1 MTVHTAIQIPE
12 DTFERLKSAATELG
26 ETPSNVVLAAIEG
39 YLEDRE
45 DVRRADEILDQIHSG
60 KMRTYTLEE
69 VERELG
75 LDD

>member
-12 DTFERLKSAATELG
+12 ETFERLQSAATELG
-26 ETPSNVVLAAIEG
+26 ETPSNVILAAIEG

-45 DVRRADEILDQIHSG
+45 DIRRAEEILRKIETG
-60 KMRTYTLEE
+60 EMRTYTLEE

>member
-12 DTFERLKSAATELG
+12 EIFERLQSAATQLG
-26 ETPSNVVLAAIEG
+26 ETPSDVILAAIEG

-45 DVRRADEILDQIHSG
+45 DISRAEEILEEIRSG

>member
-1 MTVHTAIQIPE
+1 MTVHTAVQIPE
-12 DTFERLKSAATELG
+12 ETFERLQSAAAELG
-26 ETPSNVVLAAIEG
+26 ETPGNVILAAIEG

-45 DVRRADEILDQIHSG
+45 DVRRAEEILRKIESG
-60 KMRTYTLEE
+60 EMRTYTLEE

>member
-12 DTFERLKSAATELG
+12 ETFERLQSAAAELG
-26 ETPSNVVLAAIEG
+26 ETPGNVILAAIEG

-45 DVRRADEILDQIHSG
+45 DVRRAEEILRKIESG
-60 KMRTYTLEE
+60 EMRTYTLEE

>member
-1 MTVHTAIQIPE
+1 MTVHTAIQIPQE
-12 DTFERLKSAATELG
+12 IFERLQSAATELG
-26 ETPSNVVLAAIEG
+26 ESPGDLILAAIEG

-45 DVRRADEILDQIHSG
+45 DIRRAEEVLEDVRSG

>member
-12 DTFERLKSAATELG
+12 ETFERLQSAATELG
-26 ETPSNVVLAAIEG
+26 ETPSNVILTAIEN
-39 YLEDRE
+39 YLEDRD
-45 DVRRADEILDQIHSG
+45 DVRRAEEILDKIHSG

>member
-12 DTFERLKSAATELG
+12 ETFERLQSAATELG
-26 ETPSNVVLAAIEG
+26 ETPSNVILAAIEG

-45 DVRRADEILDQIHSG
+45 DIRRAEEILRKIESG
-60 KMRTYTLEE
+60 EMRTYTLEE

>member
-12 DTFERLKSAATELG
+12 EIFEQLKSAATELG
-26 ETPSNVVLAAIEG
+26 ETPGDVILVAIKG
-39 YLEDRE
+39 FLEDRE
-45 DVRRADEILDQIHSG
+45 DVRRAEEILEEINTG

>member
-1 MTVHTAIQIPE
+1 MTVHTALQIPE
-12 DTFERLKSAATELG
+12 DTFERLQSAATELG
-26 ETPSNVVLAAIEG
+26 ETPSNVILAAIEG

-45 DVRRADEILDQIHSG
+45 DVRRAEEILDKIHSG

-75 LDD
+75 LED

>member
-12 DTFERLKSAATELG
+12 ETFERLQSAAAELG
-26 ETPSNVVLAAIEG
+26 ETPGNVILAAIEG

-45 DVRRADEILDQIHSG
+45 DVRRAGEILRKIESG
-60 KMRTYTLEE
+60 EMRTYTLEE